1 MVRSLFVSTTF
12 IFVME
17 PSVELPTRDCVVPK
31 TVDQKKI
38 EQRLPGFNL
47 GSLRYHPLVHPR
59 ILLHPPICCVPLS
72 SFEII
77 IHIVPLQRFV
87 I

>member
-31 TVDQKKI
+31 TVDQKKDRATFCLASTWEEYGI
-38 EQRLPGFNL
+38 
-47 GSLRYHPLVHPR
+47 
-59 ILLHPPICCVPLS
+59 ILLYTHVYYC
-72 SFEII
+72 
-77 IHIVPLQRFV
+77 IHRYVVFLYLPSRS
-87 I
+87 